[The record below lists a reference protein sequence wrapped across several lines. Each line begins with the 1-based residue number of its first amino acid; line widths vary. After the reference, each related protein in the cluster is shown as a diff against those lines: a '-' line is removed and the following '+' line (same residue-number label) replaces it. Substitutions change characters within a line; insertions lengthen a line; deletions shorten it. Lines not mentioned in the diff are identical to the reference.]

1 MSTYEQFKR
10 LGYSEE
16 YCDELVELLGS
27 LPCDPDCMKE
37 NEMSTVYKTLY
48 EAFKN
53 YINDQIEGYL
63 LGKYDHLQAFEM
75 PLNDNVLNEVKKPI
89 YYFENGNQIIIREP
103 EVFDMDTILRGKGE
117 DNIWEIKIGDDTD
130 ED

>member
-37 NEMSTVYKTLY
+37 DEMYTVNKTLY

-63 LGKYDHLQAFEM
+63 LGKHDHLEALAM
-75 PLNDNVLNEVKKPI
+75 PFDVDTLNEVKQPI
-89 YYFENGNQIIIREP
+89 YYFENGNQIK
-103 EVFDMDTILRGKGE
+103 TLTQ
-117 DNIWEIKIGDDTD
+117 NQN
-130 ED
+130 